1 MKIDPYADKKNIYR
15 CTFRT
20 SGRSGEGGMRV
31 NGRRKGGR
39 LWIHMSS
46 GFHKLGDYR
55 EEFDVSTGDRLMSSL
70 TRRVYSIVRIQIGE
84 ESFAELELF
93 VKEEASPGA

>member
-1 MKIDPYADKKNIYR
+1 MK
-15 CTFRT
+15 
-20 SGRSGEGGMRV
+20 V

-39 LWIHMSS
+39 LWINMSS

-84 ESFAELELF
+84 ESFAEIELF
-93 VKEEASPGA
+93 AKGEASPGA